1 MIGDKTMGSTDITTK
16 LDAMF
21 FPGSIAIIG
30 ASDVPR
36 KWGFMI
42 TTAITSGG
50 YKGKIFPVNPK
61 KEIILGLKAYP
72 SLDVISEPVDL
83 AIITIP
89 ASLVAQALRD
99 CIRKGIHAVVL
110 ISSGFKETGEEGAQL
125 EKEITEIARQGDL
138 LFIGPNTMGIISTH
152 GNLTSIGVPI
162 FPKQGALGII
172 SQSGNLGVQ
181 IIQWTIHRGMGVGF
195 YAGTGNE
202 AMLKASELL
211 AYFGHRDEVK
221 AIAMYLEGVDNG
233 REFMDV
239 ARRVTQKK
247 PVVALKTGKSKTGS
261 KAAQSHSGAMAGSF
275 ATYSAMFKQCGIIQV
290 RTPSELLNVSAALTN
305 LPVPRSNRV
314 GIMSLG
320 GGWAVVTAD
329 ECEGN
334 GLVLPLL
341 SEAII
346 DDLNKRLPPYWNRS
360 NPIDLVG
367 EGDPNLHLH
376 TLEILARWDEVDSV
390 IALGVIGRLS
400 IVESFIES
408 QEKINGQIFSRELK
422 VTVLKDQMKTENRF
436 INEMARLQ
444 RETGKPIVA
453 VSLSEEG
460 HTIVDTDYGTAMCL
474 STPEEAAS
482 IISSMAGYRYYLDH
496 L

>member
-1 MIGDKTMGSTDITTK
+1 
-16 LDAMF
+16 
-21 FPGSIAIIG
+21 
-30 ASDVPR
+30 
-36 KWGFMI
+36 
-42 TTAITSGG
+42 
-50 YKGKIFPVNPK
+50 
-61 KEIILGLKAYP
+61 
-72 SLDVISEPVDL
+72 
-83 AIITIP
+83 
-89 ASLVAQALRD
+89 
-99 CIRKGIHAVVL
+99 
-110 ISSGFKETGEEGAQL
+110 
-125 EKEITEIARQGDL
+125 
-138 LFIGPNTMGIISTH
+138 
-152 GNLTSIGVPI
+152 
-162 FPKQGALGII
+162 
-172 SQSGNLGVQ
+172 
-181 IIQWTIHRGMGVGF
+181 
-195 YAGTGNE
+195 
-202 AMLKASELL
+202 
-211 AYFGHRDEVK
+211 
-221 AIAMYLEGVDNG
+221 
-233 REFMDV
+233 
-239 ARRVTQKK
+239 
-247 PVVALKTGKSKTGS
+247 
-261 KAAQSHSGAMAGSF
+261 
-275 ATYSAMFKQCGIIQV
+275 
-290 RTPSELLNVSAALTN
+290 
-305 LPVPRSNRV
+305 
-314 GIMSLG
+314 MSLG